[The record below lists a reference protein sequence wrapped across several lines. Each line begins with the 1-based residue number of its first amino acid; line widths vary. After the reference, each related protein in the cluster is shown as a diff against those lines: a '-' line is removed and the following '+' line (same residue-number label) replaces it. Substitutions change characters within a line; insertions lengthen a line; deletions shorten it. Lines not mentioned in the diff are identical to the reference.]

1 MREEVHVNWLEEP
14 FKLIEGNEAYVV
26 YSPDHTKHCLGPV
39 PSSGF
44 PLKLLELHSKDD
56 ERAVATVFS
65 YNLGMRFLI
74 VFDISDVRPL

>member
-1 MREEVHVNWLEEP
+1 MNWVEEC
-14 FKLIEGNEAYVV
+14 FKLVEGNVATII
-26 YSPDHTKHCLGPV
+26 YSPDSPKHYLGPI
-39 PSSGF
+39 PSSGY

-74 VFDISDVRPL
+74 VFDIQDVRAV

>member
-1 MREEVHVNWLEEP
+1 VREEVRVNWLHES
-14 FKLIEGNEAYVV
+14 FKLVEGNEAYII
-26 YSPDHTKHCLGPV
+26 YSPDSPKHFLGPV

-44 PLKLLELHSKDD
+44 PLKILELHSKDD

-74 VFDISDVRPL
+74 VFDIQDVRPL